1 MSLSNKQRSGT
12 VWILSG
18 CFLLFYSALGLL
30 NISIPGVEDLV
41 AFMQH
46 TEGWYVY
53 LAAFTAVFFEGLYI
67 IGNFI
72 PGTTFILLAAVLAQA
87 GGTLTFLGTILAIF
101 VGWMLAGYINIFLT
115 AKILAKRG
123 RLIETPPA
131 VHDHFFTTW
140 YPAFRANHE
149 VSQVAAG
156 IPPLTVFWSSL
167 RVKIFA
173 SGAAALGALILPFIV
188 DIKTISN
195 DEGFTT
201 VFVLAFICLAVGIW
215 QIRRSTK
222 N

>member
-1 MSLSNKQRSGT
+1 MSLNNTQRSGT

-18 CFLLFYSALGLL
+18 CFLLLYSALGLL
-30 NISIPGVEDLV
+30 DISIPGVEDLV

-67 IGNFI
+67 VGNFI
-72 PGTTFILLAAVLAQA
+72 PGTTFILLAAILAQA

-101 VGWMLAGYINIFLT
+101 VGWILAGCINIFLT
-115 AKILAKRG
+115 AKILARRG
-123 RLIETPPA
+123 QSIETPPT

-156 IPPLTVFWSSL
+156 IPPLTVLWSSL
-167 RVKIFA
+167 RVKVFA
-173 SGAAALGALILPFIV
+173 SSAAALGALILPFII

-201 VFVLAFICLAVGIW
+201 VFILALICLSVGIW
-215 QIRRSTK
+215 QARYGLK
-222 N
+222 A

>member
-1 MSLSNKQRSGT
+1 MSLSNTQRAGT

-18 CFLLFYSALGLL
+18 CFLLIYSLLGLFD
-30 NISIPGVEDLV
+30 ISIPGVEDLV
-41 AFMQH
+41 AFMQQ
-46 TEGWYVY
+46 TEGWYVF

-67 IGNFI
+67 VGNFI
-72 PGTTFILLAAVLAQA
+72 PGTTFILLAAILAQA

-101 VGWMLAGYINIFLT
+101 VGWVLAGCINIFLT

-123 RLIETPPA
+123 HRIETPPA

-140 YPAFRANHE
+140 YPAFRANQE

-156 IPPLTVFWSSL
+156 IPPLTVLWSSL
-167 RVKIFA
+167 RVKVFA
-173 SGAAALGALILPFIV
+173 SSAAALGALILPYII

-201 VFVLAFICLAVGIW
+201 VFIMALICLTVGIW
-215 QIRRSTK
+215 QARHSSK
-222 N
+222 A

>member
-1 MSLSNKQRSGT
+1 MSPGNTKRSGA

-18 CFLLFYSALGLL
+18 CFLLLYSSLGLL

-67 IGNFI
+67 VGNFI
-72 PGTTFILLAAVLAQA
+72 PGTTFILLAAILAQA

-101 VGWMLAGYINIFLT
+101 VGWVLAGFINIFLT
-115 AKILAKRG
+115 ARLLNSCSDNVAK
-123 RLIETPPA
+123 PS
-131 VHDHFFTTW
+131 VVNDHFFTTW

-149 VSQVAAG
+149 VSQVASG
-156 IPPLTVFWSSL
+156 IPPLQAFFSSL

-173 SGAAALGALILPFIV
+173 SGAAALGALILPFII
-188 DIKTISN
+188 DIKKVSN
-195 DEGFTT
+195 DEGFMT
-201 VFVLAFICLAVGIW
+201 VFTLAFICLTVGAW
-215 QIRRSTK
+215 QIYQSSKT
-222 N
+222 